1 MAWKIIVFETKRGE
15 KPVEEFIYSL
25 DEPTIAKI
33 AHTIDLLE
41 KHGPYLVMPHA
52 KKIATALFELRV
64 RGKVEIR
71 ILYTFLK
78 NDIYLLH
85 AFKKKRQQ
93 IPRKEIN
100 TAFNRLNLIK

>member
-1 MAWKIIVFETKRGE
+1 MAWSIIIFETKRGE

-33 AHTIDLLE
+33 AHTVDLLE
-41 KHGPYLVMPHA
+41 KHGPRLGMPHT
-52 KKIATALFELRV
+52 KKIATDLFELRV

-100 TAFNRLNLIK
+100 TAFERLNSVK